1 MKSLK
6 KIFLI
11 LFILSTTFISFIFII
26 SLAKVP
32 IRQSYIDFI
41 NNFLTKDEKV
51 LDHYSD
57 KQNIIIR
64 NQLYSFQLYK
74 KSLQDYTNFN
84 HYNASRLPAGYLE
97 KFGENF
103 IFVSG
108 DGKIILFDKNLNLI
122 KEIKSNL
129 TEEILDQRPP
139 KGWYSIRDITRDSEN
154 AKIFY
159 ISYYKR
165 CDENKWKMSFF
176 KTKVE
181 NFDVEFI
188 DFVDLDPFSDE
199 HCVSNPEGTH
209 SGGRIINFDQD
220 NLLVT
225 VGDWTKSSPQ
235 VDNSIYGKIIKVK
248 KTGEDY
254 KIFSKG
260 HRNPQGLT
268 MFNKE
273 LIFSSEH
280 GHEGGDELN
289 KIIENKNYGWPK
301 VSYSTTAEDP
311 RYEKNIKH
319 YNSDKTHKDL
329 GFEDPLIALTPSIG
343 PSEVMSYTGDYF
355 SYWKYKI
362 IMSSLKAQSLFII
375 TLNESF
381 DKINHIE
388 KIHIGSRIRD
398 FITTDEGMYL
408 VLEGRYGNQKDTP
421 NLGKIT
427 IEF

>member
-1 MKSLK
+1 MKNLK

-11 LFILSTTFISFIFII
+11 LFILSTTLISFIFII

-32 IRQSYIDFI
+32 IRQSYIDFV
-41 NNFLTKDEKV
+41 NNFINKDDKV

-57 KQNIIIR
+57 TQKIIIN
-64 NQLYSFQLYK
+64 NQLYSFQLHK
-74 KSLQDYTNFN
+74 KSLQEYTNYN

-108 DGKIILFDKNLNLI
+108 DGKIILFDKNLTLI

-129 TEEILDQRPP
+129 TKVMLEQKSP
-139 KGWYSIRDITRDSEN
+139 KGWYSLRDITRDSEN
-154 AKIFY
+154 KKIFY
-159 ISYYKR
+159 ISFYKR
-165 CDENKWKMSFF
+165 CDENKWKMSFL
-176 KTKVE
+176 KTEVK

-188 DFVDLDPFSDE
+188 DFVDLDPFGDE
-199 HCVSNPEGTH
+199 QCISNPNSTH
-209 SGGRIINFDQD
+209 SGGRIINFDKD

-225 VGDWTKSSPQ
+225 VGDWLMKLAQ
-235 VDNSIYGKIIKVK
+235 DDNSIYGKIIEVK
-248 KTGEDY
+248 KTGENY

-260 HRNPQGLT
+260 HRNAQGLT
-268 MFNKE
+268 MLNKE

-280 GHEGGDELN
+280 GHVGGDELN
-289 KIIENKNYGWPK
+289 KIIKDKNYGWPK
-301 VSYSTTAEDP
+301 VSYSTLGQDP
-311 RYEKNIKH
+311 RLEPQLKT
-319 YNSDKTHKDL
+319 YNSDKTHDDL
-329 GFEDPLIALTPSIG
+329 GFEEPLIALTPAIG
-343 PSEVMSYTGDYF
+343 PSELMLYSGDYF
-355 SYWKYKI
+355 SLWKNKI

-381 DKINHIE
+381 NKINHIE

-398 FITTDEGMYL
+398 FIVTEEGMYL
-408 VLEGRYGNQKDTP
+408 VLEGRYQNQKDTP

-427 IEF
+427 IE